1 VTKLQKAIKL
11 VSERNYEEAAKFFI
25 EYIEEQP
32 TDPVGF
38 VNFANLLTI
47 MNQSEEAERCFLK
60 AIELDDKT
68 ATAYYGL
75 GNLYVE
81 KELYPEAEKMFQH
94 CIKLGLVDAD
104 VYYLLGMTYVHRKD
118 MMLALPFLQ
127 RATELDKQAD
137 TLFQY
142 GLALAQ
148 TNYMSEAETVF
159 NEVLQIDRNHADA
172 LYNLG
177 VIAVYQDD
185 TKLAL
190 AYFDEALQSQSD
202 HALAKQ
208 AKENL
213 VKQGR

>member
-1 VTKLQKAIKL
+1 
-11 VSERNYEEAAKFFI
+11 
-25 EYIEEQP
+25 
-32 TDPVGF
+32 
-38 VNFANLLTI
+38 

-142 GLALAQ
+142 GLALDRKSTRLNSSHVAIS
-148 TNYMSEAETVF
+148 YAVF
-159 NEVLQIDRNHADA
+159 CLKN
-172 LYNLG
+172 
-177 VIAVYQDD
+177 
-185 TKLAL
+185 K
-190 AYFDEALQSQSD
+190 
-202 HALAKQ
+202 K
-208 AKENL
+208 
-213 VKQGR
+213 